1 MSVSPA
7 KLIFRNRWKKEA
19 LQLADNGLQYVP
31 KDPTDELC
39 VCFDGP
45 EGSPYEGGR
54 FRLRIVLGQ
63 YPLSAPSVRM
73 DTRCYNPFI
82 SRDGRICCSLLVC
95 ALLLS
100 LSLDAFS
107 LVCVRRV
114 KQTEWKPRT
123 TLLMIVMGVK
133 QLLADPS
140 GDNPLEPEIYREL
153 VGNRALFEK
162 RARAET
168 AQFACAAPVP
178 VPAASAPASAPAL
191 KRPRTEAL

>member
-95 ALLLS
+95 ASAL
-100 LSLDAFS
+100 
-107 LVCVRRV
+107 
-114 KQTEWKPRT
+114 P
-123 TLLMIVMGVK
+123 
-133 QLLADPS
+133 PS
-140 GDNPLEPEIYREL
+140 SRQ
-153 VGNRALFEK
+153 RA
-162 RARAET
+162 
-168 AQFACAAPVP
+168 C
-178 VPAASAPASAPAL
+178 SH
-191 KRPRTEAL
+191 